1 LSVQGKYDI
10 EAKKFYERV
19 GLQFELNVEIPADSE
34 VIIGILNNSDS
45 VLKRLYLAYFPMVLQ
60 LVLNNNGDEDDAK
73 DVYQEA
79 IIVLYNKVKTG
90 DFELSSKLK
99 TYIYSIC
106 RRLWLKRLKQM
117 NRYGGDIKDFQEY
130 LPVEDDVEK
139 HHDRDMQL
147 NKMEDALKLLG
158 EPCKT
163 IMEDF
168 YIHSRSMQEICERF
182 GYTNADNAK
191 TQKYKCLQRLKK
203 LFFQQ

>member
-1 LSVQGKYDI
+1 MNNQ
-10 EAKKFYERV
+10 
-19 GLQFELNVEIPADSE
+19 LNVEIPADSE
-34 VIIGILNNSDS
+34 VILGILNNSDS
-45 VLKRLYLAYFPMVLQ
+45 VLKRLYLAYFPMILQ
-60 LVLNNNGDEDDAK
+60 LVINNNGNEDDAK
-73 DVYQEA
+73 DIYQEA
-79 IIVLYNKVKTG
+79 IIVLYNKVKRG

-117 NRYGGDIKDFQEY
+117 NRYGGDIKDFEDY
-130 LPVEDDVEK
+130 LPVEDEVEK
-139 HHDRDMQL
+139 HQDRDMQL
-147 NKMEDALKLLG
+147 NKMADALKLLG

-168 YIHSRSMQEICERF
+168 YMHSKSMQDICERF

>member
-1 LSVQGKYDI
+1 VNKQID
-10 EAKKFYERV
+10 
-19 GLQFELNVEIPADSE
+19 LQIPADSE

-60 LVLNNNGDEDDAK
+60 LILNNNGNEDDAK

-79 IIVLYNKVKTG
+79 IIVLYNKVKRG

-106 RRLWLKRLKQM
+106 RRLWLKRLKQL

-130 LPVEDDVEK
+130 LPVEDEIEK
-139 HHDRDMQL
+139 HQDRDMQL
-147 NKMEDALKLLG
+147 NKMESALKLLG

-168 YIHSRSMQEICERF
+168 YMHGKSMQEICERF

>member
-1 LSVQGKYDI
+1 MNKQIDL
-10 EAKKFYERV
+10 
-19 GLQFELNVEIPADSE
+19 EIPADSE

-60 LVLNNNGDEDDAK
+60 LILNNNGNEDDAK

-79 IIVLYNKVKTG
+79 IIVLYNKVKRG

-106 RRLWLKRLKQM
+106 RRLWLKRLKQL

-130 LPVEDDVEK
+130 LPVEDEIEK
-139 HHDRDMQL
+139 HQDRDMQL

-168 YIHSRSMQEICERF
+168 YMHSKSMQEICERF

>member
-1 LSVQGKYDI
+1 MNKQ
-10 EAKKFYERV
+10 
-19 GLQFELNVEIPADSE
+19 LNVDIPADSE

-60 LVLNNNGDEDDAK
+60 LVINNSGNDDYAK
-73 DVYQEA
+73 DIYQEA
-79 IIVLYNKVKTG
+79 IIVLYNKVKRG

-99 TYIYSIC
+99 TFIYSIC

-117 NRYGGDIKDFQEY
+117 NRYGGDIKDFEEY

-139 HHDRDMQL
+139 HQDRDIQL
-147 NKMEDALKLLG
+147 NKMADALKLLG

-168 YIHSRSMQEICERF
+168 YMHSKSMQEICERF